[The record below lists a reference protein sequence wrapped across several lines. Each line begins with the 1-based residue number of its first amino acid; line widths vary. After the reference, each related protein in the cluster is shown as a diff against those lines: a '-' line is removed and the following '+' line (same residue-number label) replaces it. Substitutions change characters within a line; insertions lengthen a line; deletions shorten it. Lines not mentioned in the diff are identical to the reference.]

1 MNNKTPDKDI
11 FGKAISAFFHNED
24 NTPIYVHS
32 PDFDNDV
39 IPVPYLFR
47 SFSEMPPLEQKA
59 LQLSSGRVLDVGCG
73 AGSHG
78 LFLQNEKNLKVTGI
92 DTSEGAIKIAR
103 LRGMEDPR
111 KIDFFDLR
119 NEKFDTI
126 LMLMNGS
133 GIIGKLSNLDT
144 FFSQAKNL
152 LNENG
157 KILLDS
163 SDLSFLFERDEDGGI
178 WVNPEDAYYGEI
190 QFQLSY
196 KNERGA
202 WFNWLYID
210 FNSLELAAQKNNF
223 SCKLIKKGEHYDYLA
238 ELKPKIY

>member
-1 MNNKTPDKDI
+1 MNNNTPDKDI
-11 FGKAISAFFHNED
+11 FGKAISAFYHHKD
-24 NTPIYVHS
+24 DTPIHVHS
-32 PDFDNDV
+32 PDFDDDV

-59 LQLSSGRVLDVGCG
+59 LQLCSGHVLDVGCG

-78 LFLQNEKNLKVTGI
+78 LYLQNEKKLKVTGI
-92 DTSEGAIKIAR
+92 DTSEGAIGIAR
-103 LRGMEDPR
+103 LRGLKDVR
-111 KIDFFDLR
+111 KINFFDLH
-119 NEKFDTI
+119 NEKYDTL

-133 GIIGKLSNLDT
+133 GIIGKLANLDT
-144 FFSQAKNL
+144 FFSQARNL
-152 LNENG
+152 LSPGG

-163 SDLSFLFERDEDGGI
+163 SDLSFLFDRDEDGGI
-178 WVNPEDAYYGEI
+178 WVNPEDGYYGEI

-196 KNERGA
+196 KNEKGT

-223 SCKLIKKGEHYDYLA
+223 TCKLIKKGEHYDYLA
-238 ELKPKIY
+238 ELKPQKL